1 MKTFFDLNLSLKV
14 LKGYEKTPDISQL
27 AKQFNT
33 SENKVSSILKLR
45 SQIIEIVDNV
55 EQMPETTTTRVEEP
69 KLKEAEISI
78 IQDTSPLQI
87 VSARSTSTAQAR
99 ILEDGEV
106 KASQLYKC
114 MFCKKLYLTEEFT
127 LKHIFKVHAISKRA
141 LNEFGFEIKA
151 THL

>member
-14 LKGYEKTPDISQL
+14 LKGYEKTSDISQL

-45 SQIIEIVDNV
+45 SQIIEIVDDV
-55 EQMPETTTTRVEEP
+55 EQMSETTMTRVEEP
-69 KLKEAEISI
+69 KLKETEFSI
-78 IQDTSPLQI
+78 IQEI
-87 VSARSTSTAQAR
+87 SAAQAR

-127 LKHIFKVHAISKRA
+127 LNHILKVHAISKHA
-141 LNEFGFEIKA
+141 LNELGLEIKA